1 MIVRIATE
9 DQYEIPNELY
19 EQLNELDNA
28 VVEAVERHDEEN
40 YGKRFSELLGFI
52 RDNGKALPGDD
63 LHQSDVIIPPPDTTL
78 TEAEADFTGEGLIPE
93 SVVADTP

>member
-19 EQLNELDNA
+19 EQLNDLDNA
-28 VVEAVERHDEEN
+28 VVEAVDRDDEQA
-40 YGKRFSELLGFI
+40 YDKRFAELLDFI
-52 RDNGKALPGDD
+52 RSNGKPLPGDD

-78 TEAEADFTGEGLIPE
+78 AEAEAEFTGEGLIPE